1 LQAQEVKDKAT
12 KIKKQFGSEFFSENE
27 PGSET
32 MLAMAFKQVVMQ
44 RLSNFRLEVFSPG
57 SERDFQDLGKPLKVQ
72 IPKVCEILMPPPPLS
87 AGNFLLNANS

>member
-1 LQAQEVKDKAT
+1 LQAKEVKDKAS

-57 SERDFQDLGKPLKVQ
+57 SDRDFQDLGKPRKVQ
-72 IPKVCEILMPPPPLS
+72 IHKAWNILFFSPHLTS
-87 AGNFLLNANS
+87 C